1 MTNANEIANLI
12 QQAKQAL
19 LAGDSARAMLLAE
32 QILLEDPTNS
42 DAKLILAGLS
52 ASENSLRL
60 VQEALESDPNN
71 PFAHKALQW
80 AGEKSRQKSA
90 SQWQTL
96 PQAEKAETDLEK
108 TAPIP
113 VFVQTIETKA
123 SAKVEAEQETIE
135 EKTEEAPKKRKPV
148 WLYVLLLLVA
158 LTGFVFYSVGI
169 IRPRPVAGEQFLI
182 KNDTAKLLKPSL
194 TPTKTAIP
202 TATPS
207 PTATNTPEPSPTATE
222 VPTATPTEEVI
233 PTVLVEPIVYEPDTW
248 DESEPVYDEEVYV
261 EPLNG
266 KWIDINL
273 SSQTLSAY
281 ENDTLVNSY
290 LISSGRAGNET
301 VTGTYYVYV
310 KHLYADM
317 AGPGYYLAD
326 VPYVMYFYLGY
337 GIHGTYWHD
346 NFGTPMS
353 AGCIN
358 METGA
363 AEWLYN
369 WAFVGIPV
377 SVHY

>member
-1 MTNANEIANLI
+1 MTKAFERANLI

-19 LAGDSARAMLLAE
+19 LAGDSARAKLLAE
-32 QILLEDPTNS
+32 QLLLEDPSNS

-52 ASENSLRL
+52 GPESSLKL

-80 AGEKSRQKSA
+80 AGEQSRQKSA

-96 PQAEKAETDLEK
+96 PQAETVQADLDK

-113 VFVQTIETKA
+113 VFVQRIETKTPQ
-123 SAKVEAEQETIE
+123 KVEQKQETIDP
-135 EKTEEAPKKRKPV
+135 KTEEAPKKRKSLLP
-148 WLYVLLLLVA
+148 YALLLLAA
-158 LTGFVFYSVGI
+158 LIGFVLYSTGI
-169 IRPRPVAGEQFLI
+169 IRTRPVAGQQFLI

-194 TPTKTAIP
+194 TPTKTSVP

-207 PTATNTPEPSPTATE
+207 PTATNTPEPSPTPTE
-222 VPTATPTEEVI
+222 IPTATPTEVVI
-233 PTVLVEPIVYEPDTW
+233 PTVLVEPVVYEPEPW
-248 DESEPVYDEEVYV
+248 DEPGGEEDVYV
-261 EPLNG
+261 QPASG

-273 SSQTLSAY
+273 SSQILSAY
-281 ENDTLVNSY
+281 ENEVLVNSF
-290 LISSGRAGNET
+290 LVSTGRPGNET

-363 AEWLYN
+363 AAWLYN

>member
-1 MTNANEIANLI
+1 MTQEFENMI
-12 QQAKQAL
+12 QAAKEAL
-19 LAGDSARAMLLAE
+19 LAGDSARAKRLAE
-32 QILLEDPTNS
+32 QCLINDPANN

-52 ASENSLRL
+52 RPEDSLKL
-60 VQEALESDPNN
+60 LQDVLESEPNN
-71 PFAHKALQW
+71 PFVHKALLW
-80 AGEKSRQKSA
+80 SAEVSRQKSA
-90 SQWQTL
+90 AQWESIAL
-96 PQAEKAETDLEK
+96 AEVTQEENNLED
-108 TAPIP
+108 TAPISLFKAEVAVP
-113 VFVQTIETKA
+113 VAE
-123 SAKVEAEQETIE
+123 KVEKFDEV
-135 EKTEEAPKKRKPV
+135 TEAKPDEAPKRKRSLLP
-148 WLYVLLLLVA
+148 YAFLLLAA
-158 LTGFVFYSVGI
+158 LIAFIFYSVGI
-169 IRPRPVAGEQFLI
+169 IRPRPVAGQQFLI

-194 TPTKTAIP
+194 TPTKTTIP
-202 TATPS
+202 TETPG
-207 PTATNTPEPSPTATE
+207 PTATNTPEPSPTPTE

-233 PTVLVEPIVYEPDTW
+233 ADVPVEPIYYDPDPWEDPGDEDW
-248 DESEPVYDEEVYV
+248 DYY

-273 SSQTLSAY
+273 SNQTLSAY
-281 ENDTLVNSY
+281 EGDTLINSFI
-290 LISSGRAGNET
+290 ISSGRAGYET

-363 AEWLYN
+363 AAWLYN

>member
-1 MTNANEIANLI
+1 MTEEFENLI
-12 QQAKQAL
+12 QAAKDAL
-19 LAGDSARAMLLAE
+19 LAGDAGRARQLAE
-32 QILLEDPTNS
+32 QCLINEPANN

-52 ASENSLRL
+52 QPEDGLRL
-60 VQEALESDPNN
+60 LQDVLESDPNN
-71 PFAHKALQW
+71 PFVHKALQW
-80 AGEKSRQKSA
+80 AAEASRQKSA
-90 SQWQTL
+90 AQWAAVAL
-96 PQAEKAETDLEK
+96 PEVTEVEKNLEE

-113 VFVQTIETKA
+113 LFKA
-123 SAKVEAEQETIE
+123 VVASPVSEKVEKIDQVTEA
-135 EKTEEAPKKRKPV
+135 KPEEAPKRKRSLLPNA
-148 WLYVLLLLVA
+148 LVLLAA
-158 LTGFVFYSVGI
+158 LIAFVFYSVGI

-194 TPTKTAIP
+194 TPTKTNIP

-207 PTATNTPEPSPTATE
+207 PTATNTPEPSPTPTE
-222 VPTATPTEEVI
+222 TPTATPTEEVI
-233 PTVLVEPIVYEPDTW
+233 PTVVVEPIVLEPDPW
-248 DESEPVYDEEVYV
+248 ENPDPWEEP

-281 ENDTLVNSY
+281 EDNTLVNSFI
-290 LISSGRAGNET
+290 ISSGRPGYET
-301 VTGTYYVYV
+301 VAGTYYVYV

-317 AGPGYYLAD
+317 AGPGYYLPD

-358 METGA
+358 METGNA
-363 AEWLYN
+363 AWLYN

>member
-1 MTNANEIANLI
+1 MTEEFENLI
-12 QQAKQAL
+12 QAAKEAL
-19 LAGDSARAMLLAE
+19 LAGDGARAKLLAE
-32 QILLEDPTNS
+32 QCLKNDPANN

-52 ASENSLRL
+52 RSEDSLRL
-60 VQEALESDPNN
+60 LQEILESDPNN
-71 PFAHKALQW
+71 PFVHKALRWVGEANREKSAAQW
-80 AGEKSRQKSA
+80 EAVALPEVAQGEKN
-90 SQWQTL
+90 
-96 PQAEKAETDLEK
+96 LEE

-113 VFVQTIETKA
+113 LFKA
-123 SAKVEAEQETIE
+123 VIATPVSEKVEKIDQVTEA
-135 EKTEEAPKKRKPV
+135 KAEEAPKRKRS
-148 WLYVLLLLVA
+148 LLPYALILLAA
-158 LTGFVFYSVGI
+158 LIAFVFYSVGI

-194 TPTKTAIP
+194 TPTKTSIP

-207 PTATNTPEPSPTATE
+207 PTATNTPEPSPTPTE
-222 VPTATPTEEVI
+222 TPTATPTEEVI
-233 PTVLVEPIVYEPDTW
+233 PTVVVEPIVLEPDPW
-248 DESEPVYDEEVYV
+248 EEPVDDDWDYV

-281 ENDTLVNSY
+281 EDDTLVNSFI
-290 LISSGRAGNET
+290 ISSGRPGYET

-358 METGA
+358 METGNA
-363 AEWLYN
+363 AWLYN

>member
-1 MTNANEIANLI
+1 MTKANEIANLI

-32 QILLEDPTNS
+32 QILSEDPNNS
-42 DAKLILAGLS
+42 DAKLILAGFS
-52 ASENSLRL
+52 SPENSLKL

-80 AGEKSRQKSA
+80 AGEQSRQKSA

-96 PQAEKAETDLEK
+96 SQAETADLDE

-113 VFVQTIETKA
+113 VFVPTIETKT
-123 SAKVEAEQETIE
+123 SEKVEAEQATIGE
-135 EKTEEAPKKRKPV
+135 RAEDAPKKRKALLP
-148 WLYVLLLLVA
+148 YVFLLLAA
-158 LTGFVFYSVGI
+158 LTGFVLYSVGI
-169 IRPRPVAGEQFLI
+169 IRPKPVAGDQFQI

-194 TPTKTAIP
+194 TPTKTEIP

-207 PTATNTPEPSPTATE
+207 PTAINTPEPSPTPTE
-222 VPTATPTEEVI
+222 IPTATPTEEVI

-290 LISSGRAGNET
+290 LISSGRPGNET

-310 KHLYADM
+310 KHRYADM

-363 AEWLYN
+363 AAWLYD
-369 WAFVGIPV
+369 WAYVGIPV

>member
-1 MTNANEIANLI
+1 MTKANEIAILI

-19 LAGDSARAMLLAE
+19 LAGDSARAIVLAE
-32 QILLEDPTNS
+32 QILSEDPINS
-42 DAKLILAGLS
+42 DAKLILAGFS
-52 ASENSLRL
+52 APENSLKL

-71 PFAHKALQW
+71 PYAYKALHW
-80 AGEKSRQKSA
+80 AGEQIRQKSA
-90 SQWQTL
+90 SQWQAL
-96 PQAEKAETDLEK
+96 PQAETAQADLEQ

-113 VFVQTIETKA
+113 VFVRRIETKP
-123 SAKVEAEQETIE
+123 SEKVEQVQETKE
-135 EKTEEAPKKRKPV
+135 QTKEEAPKKRKSV
-148 WLYVLLLLVA
+148 VFYALLLLAA
-158 LTGFVFYSVGI
+158 LTGFVLYSVGV

-182 KNDTAKLLKPSL
+182 KNDTTKLLKPSL
-194 TPTKTAIP
+194 TPTETSIP

-207 PTATNTPEPSPTATE
+207 PTATNTPEPSPTPTE
-222 VPTATPTEEVI
+222 IPTATPTEEVI
-233 PTVLVEPIVYEPDTW
+233 PTVLVEPIVYEPDPW
-248 DESEPVYDEEVYV
+248 EEPGDEEDVYV
-261 EPLNG
+261 DPLNG

-281 ENDTLVNSY
+281 ENDTLVNSF
-290 LISSGRAGNET
+290 LISSGRQGNET

-310 KHLYADM
+310 KYLYADM

-363 AEWLYN
+363 AAWLYN